1 MAGTKYGLGRHEWD
15 LDPETVLDS
24 SKEIV
29 KVRVLSRAGFGLNSN
44 PPQTL
49 IVCQVLYA
57 TAVTLTKISII
68 ASYIRVFPTRTFH
81 YFMYIT
87 AAVIIGLWV
96 CAVLVTI
103 FQCSPVRAAWDFT
116 LENRKCIPILKFFY
130 AAASVNIATDLILC
144 IAPLP
149 LCWKLR
155 IGVNERI
162 ILCMLFAV
170 GFL

>member
-1 MAGTKYGLGRHEWD
+1 MA
-15 LDPETVLDS
+15 
-24 SKEIV
+24 
-29 KVRVLSRAGFGLNSN
+29 LNSN
-44 PPQTL
+44 PSQIL

-81 YFMYIT
+81 RFMYIT
-87 AAVIIGLWV
+87 AGVIVGFWV
-96 CAVLVTI
+96 CSVLVTV

-116 LENRKCIPILKFFY
+116 LKNKKCIPILHFFY
-130 AAASVNIATDLILC
+130 AAQSVNIATDLILC

-162 ILCMLFAV
+162 ILCLLFAV